1 MHSFQLSH
9 TQEEE
14 DTPENKKQLSHT
26 EAWGNAQ
33 FALQQ
38 ESLACSLSATIAE
51 SSNLYTEAISSRT
64 EINDVPMVEE
74 GRMQTASL
82 ILLVVSPVLLALKL
96 LAMLRTHR
104 V

>member
-1 MHSFQLSH
+1 
-9 TQEEE
+9 
-14 DTPENKKQLSHT
+14 
-26 EAWGNAQ
+26 
-33 FALQQ
+33 LQQ